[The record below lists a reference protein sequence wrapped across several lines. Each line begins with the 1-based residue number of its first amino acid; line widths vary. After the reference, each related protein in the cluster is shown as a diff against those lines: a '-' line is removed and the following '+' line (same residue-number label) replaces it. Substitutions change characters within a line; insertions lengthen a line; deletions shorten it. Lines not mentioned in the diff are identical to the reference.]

1 MTTVGITGHQ
11 EIPTVAL
18 AEVMERVEEALNSLR
33 GPLQAAT
40 SLAVGA
46 DQLVAGDIVSRG
58 GRLHVILPCADY
70 RRTFTSRVALQQFES
85 LLAAAERVDT
95 LDFSAPSEEAF
106 WEAGKRVVDASDLLV
121 AVWDGKPS
129 RGLGGTADVVNYAHD
144 QHKAVHVIWPTD
156 VVR

>member
-58 GRLHVILPCADY
+58 GRLHLLL
-70 RRTFTSRVALQQFES
+70 RALQGS
-85 LLAAAERVDT
+85 I
-95 LDFSAPSEEAF
+95 
-106 WEAGKRVVDASDLLV
+106 
-121 AVWDGKPS
+121 
-129 RGLGGTADVVNYAHD
+129 LGGWQASCGRV
-144 QHKAVHVIWPTD
+144 
-156 VVR
+156 